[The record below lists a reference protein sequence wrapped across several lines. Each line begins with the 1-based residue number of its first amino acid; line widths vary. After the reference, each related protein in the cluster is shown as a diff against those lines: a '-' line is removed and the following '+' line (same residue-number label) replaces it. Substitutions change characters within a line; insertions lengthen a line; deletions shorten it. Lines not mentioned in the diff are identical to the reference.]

1 MMYTTKVKRKMCTYH
16 LNNQLMLNTLIFFIV
31 YQILAM
37 LNEHLPA
44 GGREEVLQ
52 AQQEERGK
60 S

>member
-1 MMYTTKVKRKMCTYH
+1 MCTYH